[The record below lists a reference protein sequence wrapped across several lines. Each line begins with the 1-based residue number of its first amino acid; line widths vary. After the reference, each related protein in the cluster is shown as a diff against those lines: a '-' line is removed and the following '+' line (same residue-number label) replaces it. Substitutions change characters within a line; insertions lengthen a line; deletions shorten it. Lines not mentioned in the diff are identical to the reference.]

1 MPSGRGFECKRLISP
16 IIARWT
22 AHVLDL
28 GELMASLLLP
38 EKVTLRLVDSERK
51 QLRVSNILFFVHAF
65 ANYKN
70 DFDLGPF
77 VSDAD
82 GIVTITRDGLLAEAN
97 AHYDSGLMDYRSL
110 EDCKEVVEI
119 RAIESQEVEK
129 ALDARTRIWTGL
141 LRGESERWANIE
153 ELRNVYRTAANKR
166 ISVQPLRVQW
176 DGSQREVEYLI
187 PATLR

>member
-1 MPSGRGFECKRLISP
+1 
-16 IIARWT
+16 
-22 AHVLDL
+22 
-28 GELMASLLLP
+28 MASLLLP

-51 QLRVSNILFFVHAF
+51 QLRVPNILFFVHAF
-65 ANYKN
+65 VNYKN

-77 VSDAD
+77 VRDAD
-82 GIVTITRDGLLAEAN
+82 GIVTITRHGLLAEAN
-97 AHYDSGLMDYRSL
+97 AHYDSGVMDYRSL

-166 ISVQPLRVQW
+166 ISAQPLRVQW
-176 DGSQREVEYLI
+176 DGSQREVEYFI
-187 PATLR
+187 RATLR